1 VKWTDEEENNSL
13 GYAQE
18 PGRTPQSKIPGFC
31 RHKVACPFSLLFVEV
46 GGLKSSKKN
55 ERNFG
60 KLSY

>member
-18 PGRTPQSKIPGFC
+18 LGRTPQSKIPGFC

-46 GGLKSSKKN
+46 GGLKSPEEN